1 MSSNPN
7 ATPDSSPPAA
17 NPLVELIRTQRQNV
31 AYGLIVLALAFLV
44 ATVMLSI
51 KANKLSTAP
60 VTDEKDKSLTSLT
73 QEVSEKVVTPSPTQ
87 YVFGAMGTALGLVI
101 VGGVG
106 AYLLVSLPK
115 PTEKEQRIEARVV
128 MLAVGG
134 LLGAVLMV
142 VGGIYFYL
150 WSDSLTNWLGKDQ
163 EKQAQWTLIP
173 LLMVLVGGAL
183 VFLATIPARAEE
195 RNNTIIRWLVY
206 GSNLGL
212 TTLLVIIV
220 LFILNVALW
229 PRLPNK
235 LDTTN
240 TGFYTLSPQTMQLI
254 ESLEQP
260 IHAYAIMQEGDFVS
274 EDIKRLLM
282 SCQDANRSKFR
293 VTILSPALNRKDIDK
308 LRTDYPMVEMSREGI
323 LLVMGEEE
331 GNTERK
337 RVTFLRTD
345 DLADTKMGPGGQMM
359 LVFNGEPKLLRELMY
374 LAENK
379 QRPKIYFTQSS
390 GELAIASGGLEA
402 NPDPRHTA
410 RVLKTYLEKNF
421 FDVQLL
427 TFEPGTPAK
436 VPDDASV
443 VVVADP
449 TNPLPPNGVE
459 AIRRYMTEP
468 RPGGKKGKLVVLAG
482 AQSVGGKQLQIG
494 LEPLLATYGIGV
506 SDRFMFANPVPQLA
520 TLDKA
525 QGVTVLQV
533 GITENAVAA
542 RNPVA
547 LSFNK
552 VSRLPMVDCRAL
564 TVAERPT
571 GFQSLVVIGSMP
583 GRLTWQTKER
593 PVRAVEAYTQ
603 LDDRLEQIGQL
614 PGTDEQKL
622 QMVNALRTELD
633 LSKGSRWLAV
643 FVSEGETARVAVF
656 GNGWFV
662 SDDAS
667 GHANRMGNE
676 VATIWLDLMGST
688 LDWIRDRPTV
698 VGVTEK
704 PYTTYSLKPGYDD
717 LRMVWVPLSLSLL
730 VVLGIGAGVWV
741 IRRK

>member
-1 MSSNPN
+1 MSSNPTP
-7 ATPDSSPPAA
+7 TPDSGPSATD
-17 NPLVELIRTQRQNV
+17 PLVDLIRTQRQNV
-31 AYGLIVLALAFLV
+31 AYALIVLALAFLI

-60 VTDEKDKSLTSLT
+60 VTDEKDKALKSINL
-73 QEVSEKVVTPSPTQ
+73 EVSEETPKPRPTQ

-101 VGGVG
+101 AGAVG

-128 MLAVGG
+128 ILAVGG

-150 WSDSLTNWLGKDQ
+150 WSESLTNWLSKDQ
-163 EKQAQWTLIP
+163 EKQAQWTLYP
-173 LLMVLVGGAL
+173 LLMVLVGGAMI
-183 VFLATIPARAEE
+183 FLATIPARAEE
-195 RNNTIIRWLVY
+195 RNNTIIRWMVY

-212 TTLLVIIV
+212 TTLLVIII

-235 LDTTN
+235 LDTTG
-240 TGFYTLSPQTMQLI
+240 TGFYTLSPQTAQLI
-254 ESLEQP
+254 EGLEQP
-260 IHAYAIMQEGDFVS
+260 IHAYAILQEGDFVN

-308 LRTDYPMVEMSREGI
+308 LRADYPMVEMSREGI

-331 GNTERK
+331 GAPERK
-337 RVTFLRTD
+337 RYTFLRTD

-359 LVFNGEPKLLRELMY
+359 VVFNGEPKLLRELMY

-390 GELAIASGGLEA
+390 GELAIAPSMRA
-402 NPDPRHTA
+402 TNQDQRRMATT
-410 RVLKTYLEKNF
+410 LKTYLEKNF
-421 FDVQLL
+421 FDVQPL
-427 TFEPGTPAK
+427 TFELGAPAK
-436 VPDDASV
+436 VPDDAAV

-449 TNPLPPNGVE
+449 SAPMPPNGVE
-459 AIRRYMTEP
+459 AIRKYMTEP
-468 RPGGKKGKLVVLAG
+468 RPDGKKGKLVVLAG
-482 AQSVGGKQLQIG
+482 SQSVGRKQLQIG
-494 LEPLLATYGIGV
+494 LEPLLTTYGV
-506 SDRFMFANPVPQLA
+506 TLSDRFLYANPVPQL
-520 TLDKA
+520 DSYDNS

-533 GITENAVAA
+533 GITKGAVDA

-547 LSFNK
+547 LGFNK
-552 VSRLPMVDCRAL
+552 ISRLPMVDCREL
-564 TVAERPT
+564 TAGRPA
-571 GFQSLVVIGSMP
+571 GFQPLVVIVSVP
-583 GRLTWQTKER
+583 GRLTWQVSEKPLRSTDALKDIQER
-593 PVRAVEAYTQ
+593 LKQIDSLSVPRDQ
-603 LDDRLEQIGQL
+603 KIKMMKDLE
-614 PGTDEQKL
+614 
-622 QMVNALRTELD
+622 TELD
-633 LSKGSRWLAV
+633 MTDESRHLAV
-643 FVSEGETARVAVF
+643 FVSEGDAARVAVF

-662 SDDAS
+662 SDEAS
-667 GHANRMGNE
+667 ARANRLGAE
-676 VATIWLDLMGST
+676 GATIWLDLMGST

-704 PYTTYSLKPGYDD
+704 PYTTYSLKPGYDEF
-717 LRMVWVPLSLSLL
+717 RMVWVPLALALL